1 MPTLTADPALLE
13 LVAAEAADSERAG
26 ALTVETVDAIRTA
39 GIFRSLVPAVLGGGE
54 ADPRELLATV
64 DSIAAADGSAGWC
77 AAIGATSGLVAGYL
91 PTVAATEL
99 FGDADSIGAGA
110 FAPRGEL
117 VDSGDGTEGTV
128 RISGRWPLASG
139 VSHATSVGLGCMHP
153 DHGPLYAVVPRAQ
166 VDVIETWDSLGLRA
180 TASHDVTVEGLE
192 IPAERAVALIGGTP
206 TATGPLYSFPLFG
219 LLALA
224 ISAVC
229 TGIARGALADVVDL
243 AGARRPV
250 GSSRSL
256 AERAT
261 TQADLAAAE
270 GALRAA
276 RAGVAAAIEPAWISA
291 GAGRP
296 LTVEERLGL
305 RLASTHAARTA
316 VGVVDAAHRLGGA
329 SALYRGSTL
338 ERRLR
343 DVHTAAQHMMVAPA
357 TLELLGRLLLGLETD
372 VAQL

>member
-1 MPTLTADPALLE
+1 MVTIAADQALLD
-13 LVAAEAADSERAG
+13 VAAAEAADSERSRE
-26 ALTVETVDAIRTA
+26 LTTKTVEAIRAA
-39 GIFRSLVPAVLGGGE
+39 GIFRSLVPAALGGGE
-54 ADPRELLATV
+54 ADPRELWSAI

-91 PTVAATEL
+91 PTAAATAL
-99 FGDADSIGAGA
+99 FGDPASIGAGA
-110 FAPRGEL
+110 FAPRGKL
-117 VDSGDGTEGTV
+117 VEAGDGAV
-128 RISGRWPLASG
+128 RITGRWPLASG
-139 VSHATSVGLGCMHP
+139 VSHATSVGLGCVHP
-153 DHGPLYAVVPRAQ
+153 DLGPLYAVVRREQ
-166 VDVIETWDSLGLRA
+166 VEVIETWDSLGLRA
-180 TASHDVTVEGLE
+180 TASHDVAVEDLE
-192 IPAERAVALIGGTP
+192 VPAEQAVALIGGTP

-229 TGIARGALADVVDL
+229 TGIARGALADLVGL
-243 AGARRPV
+243 AGARRPA

-276 RAGVAAAIEPAWISA
+276 RAGVAAAIESAWTSA
-291 GAGRP
+291 TAGRP
-296 LTVEERLGL
+296 LTVAERLGL

-316 VGVVDAAHRLGGA
+316 VDVVDVAHRLGGA
-329 SALYRGSTL
+329 GSLYRGSTL

-343 DVHTAAQHMMVAPA
+343 DVHTAAQHMVVAPA
-357 TLELLGRLLLGLETD
+357 TLELSGRLLLGLDTD

>member
-1 MPTLTADPALLE
+1 MPTIAADPALLE
-13 LVAAEAADSERAG
+13 LVAAEAAGSERAG
-26 ALTVETVDAIRTA
+26 ELSAPVVEAMCAA
-39 GIFRSLVPAVLGGGE
+39 GIFRSLVPATLGGGE
-54 ADPRELLATV
+54 SHPRELWATI

-77 AAIGATSGLVAGYL
+77 AAIGATSGVAAGYL
-91 PTVAATEL
+91 PAAAAADL
-99 FGDADSIGAGA
+99 FGDATSIGAGA

-117 VDSGDGTEGTV
+117 ADAGDGTV
-128 RISGRWPLASG
+128 RVRGRWPLASG
-139 VSHATSVGLGCMHP
+139 VSHATSVGLGCVHP
-153 DHGPLYAVVPRAQ
+153 DLGPLYAVVPRAQ
-166 VDVIETWDSLGLRA
+166 VEVIETWDSLGLRA
-180 TASHDVTVEGLE
+180 TASHDVAVDGLA

-229 TGIARGALADVVDL
+229 TGIARGALADVVGL
-243 AGARRPV
+243 AGARRPA

-276 RAGVAAAIEPAWISA
+276 RAGVVEAIEVAWTSA
-291 GAGRP
+291 DAGRS
-296 LTVEERLGL
+296 LAVSDRLGL

-316 VGVVDAAHRLGGA
+316 VAVVDVAHRLGGA
-329 SALYRGSTL
+329 GSLYRGSTL

-343 DVHTAAQHMMVAPA
+343 DVHTAAQHMMVAPT
-357 TLELLGRLLLGLETD
+357 TLELSGRLLLGLETD